1 MAIGL
6 KILSDI
12 LISTTPHPSSPQQ
25 QKQQQQQQLKLK
37 LKLKQQQQQRKGEI
51 ASSCRIWKDLDRK
64 ANQENLQNWSE
75 QEEQPLYSNN
85 LTSSVVEDKA

>member
-25 QKQQQQQQLKLK
+25 QKQQQQLK